1 MSENKGKN
9 ILVLAGIF
17 DGHIPGI
24 FEIIK
29 DLKSLGHNIT
39 CYVLDKYEERLKM
52 TNVKLIPYSTGK
64 IEIPPGL
71 PKVALLNFH
80 FTKCIEEILSLA
92 VKSEQKYDY
101 LLYDSLFDGNEI
113 NKIFKIPKIVAI
125 YVFPVGEMSP
135 FMKNTVDKR
144 MLALIPINKKYNLN
158 LRDFITIH
166 HRGEAK
172 YKLIL
177 TSRLFHIETKIVDNT
192 FYFIGPSIDKRP
204 IDNSFNFKK
213 DENKKLIYISL
224 GTVFNENFNFYQICI
239 ETFGNLKEFQIIISI
254 GNNIKVNDL
263 GQLPDNIYAFN
274 YVPQLQ
280 VLKMTDI
287 FITHGGINSINEGIF
302 MNNNLSFIVIPQ
314 EMDQFDNA
322 KQIEKLGAGIALDI
336 KNINQEILKNAVFEI
351 LENPD
356 KYRKGIEMIMKS
368 FKEAREERKAI
379 YEKIFV

>member
-1 MSENKGKN
+1 MSEKKGKN
-9 ILVLAGIF
+9 ILVLVGVF

-52 TNVKLIPYSTGK
+52 TKVKLIPYSTGK
-64 IEIPPGL
+64 IEMPPGV
-71 PKVALLNFH
+71 PKFAFLSFY
-80 FTKCIEEILSLA
+80 FSKCYEGILSLA

-101 LLYDSLFDGNEI
+101 LLYDSFFDGNEI
-113 NKIFKIPKIVAI
+113 NKILKIPKIVAV
-125 YVFPVGEMSP
+125 YVLPVGEMSP
-135 FMKNTVDKR
+135 FIKATIDKR

-158 LRDFITIH
+158 LRELSTMH
-166 HRGEAK
+166 HMGDAK
-172 YKLIL
+172 YKLML
-177 TSRLFHIETKIVDNT
+177 TSRLFHIETKKVDNS
-192 FYFIGPSIDKRP
+192 FYFIGPSIDERP

-224 GTVFNENFNFYQICI
+224 GTVFNDNFNFYQKCI

-254 GNNIKVNDL
+254 GNDIKVNDI
-263 GQLPDNIYAFN
+263 GKLPDNIYAFN
-274 YVPQLQ
+274 YVPQLE

-287 FITHGGINSINEGIF
+287 FITHGGINSINEGILL
-302 MNNNLSFIVIPQ
+302 NNNLSFIVIPQ

-322 KQIEKLGAGIALDI
+322 KQIEKLGAGIALES

-351 LENPD
+351 LENQD
-356 KYRKGIEMIMKS
+356 KYRKGIETIMKS
-368 FKEAREERKAI
+368 FKEAREERKSI
-379 YEKIFV
+379 YDKIFA